1 MLLSNVQITQ
11 IFSEKCYHRQAAESR
26 VTLIL
31 LTVVWRIYLRFG
43 SEKKIHKIELNGSL
57 LHHHWPHN
65 GDSINT
71 TRALPS
77 FQLPSCLA
85 WLYQEQ
91 CKLISNRQNLRP
103 ELKVIFIFI
112 LNIFAAKRSA
122 MLESSCLWRDFII
135 KLVWTVLRMSSVTPL
150 IKLILLLYRINTT
163 ILSGQED

>member
-1 MLLSNVQITQ
+1 MVP
-11 IFSEKCYHRQAAESR
+11 
-26 VTLIL
+26 
-31 LTVVWRIYLRFG
+31 W
-43 SEKKIHKIELNGSL
+43 

-163 ILSGQED
+163 ILSGQEDEHSHRNTLSPLMIWSGCMKFYTRPVRKWRTKQSILKSVELELGLAPRILDH